1 MNEQMNVVSSGDVAD
16 INCDGFVI
24 VIVMKTYIKSNPIES
39 FLACLCWLCY
49 AMLWYHGV
57 EYVDDDEMIPKNAS
71 LIVRRVPAKNAKTSL
86 IARLNNRMAAMTGGS
101 GGDM

>member
-24 VIVMKTYIKSNPIES
+24 VIVMKTYIKSNPIKS

-49 AMLWYHGV
+49 AML
-57 EYVDDDEMIPKNAS
+57 
-71 LIVRRVPAKNAKTSL
+71 
-86 IARLNNRMAAMTGGS
+86 
-101 GGDM
+101 